1 VDPASENGFPCSVA
15 RVTELI
21 GDPWTPLILR
31 DAVLGVRR
39 YDDFHRLQGIG
50 RNTLSQRLR
59 KLVDAGVLYTRLY
72 QDNPPR
78 NEYLLTDKGRDLF
91 GVLAA
96 MLAWGDRWLDEGAG
110 RPVAMRHAVCGHE
123 VRAETVCSDCGGPLD
138 ARDVHFG
145 LGEGFPA
152 ELAERPDVRLRYE
165 NAQDG
170 QRPATRSGSGGR

>member
-1 VDPASENGFPCSVA
+1 MDDATENGFPCSVA
-15 RVTELI
+15 RVTDLI

-39 YDDFHRLQGIG
+39 YDEFHHLKGIG

-59 KLVDAGVLYTRLY
+59 KLVEAGILATRLY

-110 RPVAMRHAVCGHE
+110 PPIAMEHTRCGHE
-123 VRAETVCSDCGGPLD
+123 VHAEMVCSDCGEHLSTD
-138 ARDVHFG
+138 HVQFR
-145 LGEGFPA
+145 LGAGFPA
-152 ELAERPDVRLRYE
+152 ELADRPDVRLRYSRD
-165 NAQDG
+165 AAV
-170 QRPATRSGSGGR
+170 PATADGRAPGSG